1 LRVLGGSKFI
11 HIHKV
16 GCHLPPCRAA
26 VAVVGVPGWSGDE
39 RAAEELKKRWG
50 RNQFKINLRRQRAI
64 KKKCG
69 FSAISYVNIFP
80 ANVLFKG

>member
-1 LRVLGGSKFI
+1 VEWRREG
-11 HIHKV
+11 
-16 GCHLPPCRAA
+16 
-26 VAVVGVPGWSGDE
+26 
-39 RAAEELKKRWG
+39 AAEELKKRWG

-80 ANVLFKG
+80 VNVLLRD

>member
-1 LRVLGGSKFI
+1 MSDSTFSLIYYQDIAKVPDVLRF
-11 HIHKV
+11 
-16 GCHLPPCRAA
+16 
-26 VAVVGVPGWSGDE
+26 
-39 RAAEELKKRWG
+39 
-50 RNQFKINLRRQRAI
+50 RAI

>member
-1 LRVLGGSKFI
+1 
-11 HIHKV
+11 
-16 GCHLPPCRAA
+16 
-26 VAVVGVPGWSGDE
+26 VAVIGAPGQSEDK

-50 RNQFKINLRRQRAI
+50 WNQFKINLRRQRAI

-80 ANVLFKG
+80 ANVLLRG

>member
-1 LRVLGGSKFI
+1 VEWRREG
-11 HIHKV
+11 
-16 GCHLPPCRAA
+16 
-26 VAVVGVPGWSGDE
+26 
-39 RAAEELKKRWG
+39 AAEEPKKRWG
-50 RNQFKINLRRQRAI
+50 WNQFKINLIRQKAI